1 MTTRH
6 PTNPN
11 LHLTHSTSFNG
22 MEVQPASLPMV
33 IEYLQTL
40 QDTLQSAIDEY
51 PRVLAF
57 RVDPVVPIA
66 ISDRMTLQDHQLL
79 IRRFIESLRAI
90 IKHDRARKRLSG
102 WAPDTKVRYV
112 WCREVGENG
121 KPHYHFFLILNRDA
135 YHLPGRA
142 GSPNENLFNRVS
154 RAWYSALGVEWNP
167 QEPWIH
173 VPQNPWY
180 WINGDDPES
189 LARAFYR
196 ASYMCKAETKQY
208 GLGLRAFG
216 NSQN

>member
-11 LHLTHSTSFNG
+11 LHLSYDTSFNG
-22 MEVQPASLPMV
+22 MEVQPDSVPMV
-33 IEYLQTL
+33 LEYLQSL
-40 QDTLQSAIDEY
+40 QDTLQRALDEY

-57 RVDPVVPIA
+57 RIEPVIPKA
-66 ISDRMTLQDHQLL
+66 ISDRMTLQDHQRL
-79 IRRFIESLRAI
+79 IRRFIATLKAI
-90 IKHDRARKRLSG
+90 IKHDRAMKRRAG

-121 KPHYHFFLILNRDA
+121 KPHYHFFLVLNRDA
-135 YHLPGRA
+135 YYLPGRV

-154 RAWYSALGVEWNP
+154 RAWYSALGVAWNP

-173 VPQNPWY
+173 VPHNPWY
-180 WINGDDPES
+180 WIDRDDAES
-189 LARAFYR
+189 FRAAFYR
-196 ASYMCKAETKQY
+196 ASYLCKADTKQY

-216 NSQN
+216 TSRS